1 MNDVLI
7 LFAEDGTRRTVFCSL
22 KSVGQSEFYQA
33 ATTNYKP
40 ELKFVLAD
48 YLEYNGESIVKHND
62 VHYRVI
68 RSFRAG
74 QELELVVEKA
84 SAEEVEFYG

>member
-1 MNDVLI
+1 MNEILTLI
-7 LFAEDGTRRTVFCSL
+7 HDDGTAREVFGGL
-22 KSVGQSEFYQA
+22 RSVTRSEFYQA

-62 VHYRVI
+62 AHYRVI